1 MPMIPNNLTPFYD
14 NETLHVLLALLP
26 GLVTVAIVHA
36 LTVRQN
42 LAPLERIIQALLY
55 TFLNHVFWQIAV
67 VLINLK
73 WDWKPSINGNLIG
86 LFLCGAFLG
95 LAMTLVINHDWLHGL
110 LRLCRIT
117 KSTSRPNEWYDAF
130 YRWDEYVV
138 VHLRDGRRLFG
149 WPRLYPDT
157 ATEGHLILE
166 DAEWLFDEAK
176 YSPAENR
183 LHIMIPVGSIEFV
196 EFVPRNAHTDEGLHN
211 DQQTTDTTS

>member
-1 MPMIPNNLTPFYD
+1 MIPNNLTNFYD
-14 NETLHVLLALLP
+14 NETLRVLLALLP

-36 LTVRQN
+36 LTVREK

-55 TFLNHVFWQIAV
+55 TFLNHVFWQITV
-67 VLINLK
+67 VLINLNC
-73 WDWKPSINGNLIG
+73 DWKPSINGNLIG

-110 LRLCRIT
+110 LRYFRIT
-117 KSTSRPNEWYDAF
+117 KRTSRPNEWYDAF
-130 YRWDEYVV
+130 YRWREYVV
-138 VHLRDGRRLFG
+138 VHLKDGRRLFG

-166 DAEWLFDEAK
+166 DAEWLFDK
-176 YSPAENR
+176 PQYSPAVKR

-196 EFVPRNAHTDEGLHN
+196 EFVPRDTHANGEQN
-211 DQQTTDTTS
+211 NVQQSIDTQS